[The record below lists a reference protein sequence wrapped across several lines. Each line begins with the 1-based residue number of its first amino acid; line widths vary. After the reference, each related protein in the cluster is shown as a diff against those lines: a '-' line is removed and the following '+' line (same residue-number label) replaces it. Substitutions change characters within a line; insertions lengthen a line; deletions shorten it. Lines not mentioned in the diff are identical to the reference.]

1 MGQNNSIYK
10 KLDWWLILCYLLLV
24 FIGWLNVYSAIF
36 NDEHSFI
43 LDFSQRYGMQ
53 FVWIITSLILG
64 VIIIFFINPKV
75 YSVLSPLIYLF
86 VVILL
91 FAVIFIGKEVNG
103 SKSWF
108 VIGPVGF
115 QPAEISKIST
125 ALFLSYIMSRYGFKL
140 SKMKDAIKV
149 AAILLVPML
158 FIVLEKETGS
168 ALVYAGFIFMLYR
181 EGLNGWILAF
191 GFLAILLFVITLAFS
206 SYTAIICLFALL
218 AILNGIIGHQLMKHI
233 ALTAIL
239 VIFLAFLPKILSYE
253 FLDFIPEMPLEY
265 WALAV
270 MVPIIIYTLVK
281 AVKKKLHHVKLIT
294 TCFFLSVMFIF
305 SVNFIFN
312 NILQPHQRSRIE
324 NLLGIEEDLKG
335 AGYNVHQS
343 KIAIGSGGFSG
354 KGFLEGTQTK
364 YNFVPEQSTDFIFCT
379 IGEEHGF
386 IGSVFVIFLYMF
398 LIIRLIILSERQKDS
413 FNRIYGYCVAC
424 CFFMHFFINI
434 GMTMGLVPVIGIP
447 LPFLSYGGSS
457 LWSFTIL
464 LAIFLRLDLERWT

>member
-43 LDFSQRYGMQ
+43 LDFTQRYGMQ

-386 IGSVFVIFLYMF
+386 IGSVFVICLYMF

>member
-218 AILNGIIGHQLMKHI
+218 AILNGIIGHQLMKQI

-270 MVPIIIYTLVK
+270 MVPIIIYILVK

-364 YNFVPEQSTDFIFCT
+364 YNFVPEQSTDFIVCT

-464 LAIFLRLDLERWT
+464 LAIFLRLDLEMWT

>member
-140 SKMKDAIKV
+140 SKMKDAIKA

-206 SYTAIICLFALL
+206 SYTAIICLFTLL

-413 FNRIYGYCVAC
+413 FNRIYGYCVAY

>member
-91 FAVIFIGKEVNG
+91 FAVIFIGKDVNG

-140 SKMKDAIKV
+140 SKMKDAIKA

-206 SYTAIICLFALL
+206 SYTAIICLFTLL

>member
-140 SKMKDAIKV
+140 SKMKDAIKA

-206 SYTAIICLFALL
+206 SYTAIICLFTLL

>member
-140 SKMKDAIKV
+140 SKMKDAIKA

-158 FIVLEKETGS
+158 FIVFEKESGS

-206 SYTAIICLFALL
+206 SYTAIICLFTLL

>member
-91 FAVIFIGKEVNG
+91 FAVIFIGKEFNG

-140 SKMKDAIKV
+140 SKMKDAIKA

-206 SYTAIICLFALL
+206 SYTAIICLFTLL

-413 FNRIYGYCVAC
+413 FNRIYGYCVAY

>member
-53 FVWIITSLILG
+53 FVWVITSLILG

-140 SKMKDAIKV
+140 SKMKDAIKA

-206 SYTAIICLFALL
+206 SYTAIICLFTLL

>member
-43 LDFSQRYGMQ
+43 LDFTQRYGMQ

-233 ALTAIL
+233 ALTALL

-253 FLDFIPEMPLEY
+253 FLDFIPEMSLEY

-386 IGSVFVIFLYMF
+386 IGSVFVICLYMF